1 MGFLTALVRG
11 KEVDSLVKQVE
22 NLLDEKKKLKEEL
35 EDIKLQKRL
44 EQEEIKHMVR
54 INEEKNKMEVE
65 QEKVKLA
72 KENAEQIAKFKEE
85 QRVALVES
93 LKTFHEKMESRFNTE
108 LGNLKEI
115 YQALMSRLPT
125 DAQNLFKSSCDAL
138 QEIIYKN
145 DKQIKHAEVVV
156 LENSDSDNFIIIR
169 ILKDL
174 NL

>member
-1 MGFLTALVRG
+1 MIKLIFPFRLISKDNEKVFNRYGRPFLSKKFKSFENQVKLVAKSQYKG
-11 KEVDSLVKQVE
+11 DLLIGDLSLVLVA
-22 NLLDEKKKLKEEL
+22 NY
-35 EDIKLQKRL
+35 
-44 EQEEIKHMVR
+44 
-54 INEEKNKMEVE
+54 KNKV
-65 QEKVKLA
+65 
-72 KENAEQIAKFKEE
+72 
-85 QRVALVES
+85 
-93 LKTFHEKMESRFNTE
+93 H
-108 LGNLKEI
+108 
-115 YQALMSRLPT
+115 P